1 LADIIIMKFLLPLL
15 LVSMIRTG
23 GDDDYYSDE
32 HDHQSDD
39 YQSDEHDHHNHVK
52 SAKGDQWVKDKK
64 TLSRAVGYSEGHGQS
79 NVFAGPHTSNS
90 SANGNKGS
98 GSKTGFKNNS
108 NEARNNW
115 ENYEDSNGRGK

>member
-1 LADIIIMKFLLPLL
+1 MKFLLPLL

-23 GDDDYYSDE
+23 GDHDYHSDE
-32 HDHQSDD
+32 DSHSDD
-39 YQSDEHDHHNHVK
+39 YHSDDDHHHQNHHNHVK
-52 SAKGDQWVKDKK
+52 SAKGDEWVKDKH

-90 SANGNKGS
+90 SAHGNKGS

-108 NEARNNW
+108 NEVRNTW
-115 ENYEDSNGRGK
+115 ENYEDSKGRGK